1 MSSEISNLLYNVQ
14 IFSDH
19 PVGEKLILL

>member
-1 MSSEISNLLYNVQ
+1 MRAKINNLLYNVQ

-19 PVGEKLILL
+19 PVGEKFILR